1 MTATVWAV
9 VLLGGLATYL
19 IRVSFLAFADRATD
33 LPPVVATALRMI
45 PPAALAA
52 LTVPAI
58 ARTDGAVDLASP
70 RVLAGIVA
78 AAVAWRTRNPIL
90 TMVVGI
96 GLLAVLEQV

>member
-1 MTATVWAV
+1 MTPEAALVIA
-9 VLLGGLATYL
+9 LGGLATYL

-33 LPPVVATALRMI
+33 LPPQVLTALRMI

-58 ARTDGAVDLASP
+58 ARTSGQVDLLSVRMLAGAV
-70 RVLAGIVA
+70 A
-78 AAVAWRTRNPIL
+78 AVVAWRTRNPIL

-96 GLLAVLEQV
+96 GLLYLLQQA